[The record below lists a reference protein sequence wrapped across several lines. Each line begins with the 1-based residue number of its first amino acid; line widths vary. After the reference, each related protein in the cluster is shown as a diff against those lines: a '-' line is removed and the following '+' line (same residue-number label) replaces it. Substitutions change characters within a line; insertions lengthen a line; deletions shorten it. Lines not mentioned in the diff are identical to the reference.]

1 MVIFYDL
8 ETTGLNQFHDKIT
21 EMCFHKYQS
30 VDLFTKYSELVNPEV
45 KISHFITNLTGISNE
60 MVSNKP
66 NFTQQSQNLLQ
77 FISNEQ
83 EINYLVAH
91 NNDGFDKI
99 VLKEHFKRAG
109 FEVKNLNIKHID
121 TLLFAKKMYPQIRKF
136 SLTKLC
142 EQFNI
147 PLETAHRAESDTIM
161 LTKLYKKMVEDFATQ
176 NFMDSEEVFNNPKII
191 YDYIYE

>member
-60 MVSNKP
+60 MVSNKL
-66 NFTQQSQNLLQ
+66 NFLQQSQNLLQ
-77 FISNEQ
+77 FISNEHD
-83 EINYLVAH
+83 INYLVAH
-91 NNDGFDKI
+91 NNDGFDKL

-109 FEVKNLNIKHID
+109 VEVKSLNIKNID

-147 PLETAHRAESDTIM
+147 ELESAHRAESDTIM
-161 LTKLYKKMVEDFATQ
+161 LTRLYKKMVEDFATQ

-191 YDYIYE
+191 YEFIYE

>member
-21 EMCFHKYQS
+21 EMCFYKYQS

-45 KISHFITNLTGISNE
+45 KFHILLKNLTGISNE
-60 MVSNKP
+60 MVLNKP
-66 NFTQQSQNLLQ
+66 NFSQQSQNLLQ
-77 FISNEQ
+77 FISNNHEA
-83 EINYLVAH
+83 NYLVAH

-147 PLETAHRAESDTIM
+147 PLESAHRAESDTIM
-161 LTKLYKKMVEDFATQ
+161 LTKLYKKMVEDFAIQ
-176 NFMDSEEVFNNPKII
+176 NFMEFEYVFNNPKII

>member
-60 MVSNKP
+60 MVSNKL
-66 NFTQQSQNLLQ
+66 NFLQQSQNLLQ
-77 FISNEQ
+77 FISNEHD
-83 EINYLVAH
+83 INYLVAH
-91 NNDGFDKI
+91 NNDGFDKL

-147 PLETAHRAESDTIM
+147 QLESAHRAEADTIM

-176 NFMDSEEVFNNPKII
+176 NFMEFEYVFNNPKII

>member
-21 EMCFHKYQS
+21 EMCFYKYIT
-30 VDLFTKYSELVNPEV
+30 VEHFTKYSELVNPEV
-45 KISHFITNLTGISNE
+45 KISYFITNLTGISNE

-66 NFTQQSQNLLQ
+66 NFLQQSQNLLQ

-99 VLKEHFKRAG
+99 VLKEHFKKAG

-147 PLETAHRAESDTIM
+147 PLESAHRAESDTIM

-176 NFMDSEEVFNNPKII
+176 NFMEFKYVFNNPKII
-191 YDYIYE
+191 YDFIYE